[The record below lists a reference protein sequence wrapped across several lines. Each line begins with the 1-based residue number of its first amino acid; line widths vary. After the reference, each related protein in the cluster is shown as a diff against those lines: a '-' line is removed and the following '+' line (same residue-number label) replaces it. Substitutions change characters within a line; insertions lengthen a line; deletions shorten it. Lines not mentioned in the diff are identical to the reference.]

1 MRGKKIKTDKIQQ
14 ELQGV
19 SENTDTFV
27 LPIVSMILPAVSWD
41 KHLKIAS
48 SMEIC

>member
-1 MRGKKIKTDKIQQ
+1 MVPAPYIIGF
-14 ELQGV
+14 LQGV

-27 LPIVSMILPAVSWD
+27 LSIVTMILPVVSCD